1 MARYVLL
8 LRGINVGGNRRV
20 SMQDLRAL
28 LAGLGYTDVATLLQ
42 SGNAVFTSTRRQAD
56 KVCAEVEQAIVGKL
70 GMPVRC
76 VLRTAAQLGAVVD
89 ANPFPQHARDGARLM
104 VAFASGPLAR
114 AKLAGVAADRFAPD
128 EFHVADREIY
138 LWLPNGASG
147 SRIPVDFW
155 DKQTGIMTTTRNW
168 NTVTKLRGMT

>member
-8 LRGINVGGNRRV
+8 LRGINLGSSRRM

-56 KVCAEVEQAIVGKL
+56 KVCAEVEQAIAGEL

-76 VLRTAAQLGAVVD
+76 VLRTAAQLAAVVD
-89 ANPFPQHARDGARLM
+89 ANPFPQHASDGARLM
-104 VAFASGPLAR
+104 VAFTSGPLDR
-114 AKLAGVAADRFAPD
+114 AKVAGLAADKFAPD
-128 EFHVADREIY
+128 EFHLGDSEIY
-138 LWLPNGASG
+138 LWLPNGMSG
-147 SRIPVDFW
+147 SQVPIDFW
-155 DKQTGIMTTTRNW
+155 DKQTGLLTTTRNW
-168 NTVTKLRGMT
+168 NTVTKLNAMA